1 MEKVVSSAVVVM
13 PPESM
18 WQQIQD
24 IRSKHDKSYER
35 WMPHINLV
43 SAAFN

>member
-1 MEKVVSSAVVVM
+1 MEKVVTSAVVVQ

-18 WQQIQD
+18 WDQIQD
-24 IRSKHDKSYER
+24 IRAKHDKAYER

-43 SAAFN
+43 SL